1 MSIQPHGGVLIN
13 RFIQSPS
20 DLEKSLA
27 CAATLPRIKVDA
39 YASFDIDG
47 IAKGLFSPLTGFMN
61 EEQTLRVLDSMELA
75 PGIPWSI
82 PILLAVSEEEAQSLE
97 PGTPVAIEDDRGEVV
112 AILHLASKFRL
123 DKKNLCEK
131 VYRTSDT
138 AHPGVAYTY
147 SMGDVFLAGDIDVLR
162 DREVEFQDYNLTPV
176 QTRAAFEERKWRRVV
191 AFQTRNPI
199 HRAHEYLTKC
209 ALEMCDGLLI
219 HPLMGTTKSDDIP
232 GDVRMRCYQVLLEKY
247 YPQEHVLLS
256 IMPVNMRYAGPR
268 EAIMHAI
275 IRKNYG
281 CTHFIVGRDHAGVGN
296 YYGSYDAHY
305 IFEEVDPVALGI
317 TPIFFDHTFYSK
329 RTGEMASKKTC
340 PGTAEEHVM
349 LSGTKVRE
357 MLNRGEAPPV
367 EFTRPEVA
375 KVLIDWALG
384 TAGS

>member
-1 MSIQPHGGVLIN
+1 MSIQPHGGVLVN
-13 RFIQSPS
+13 RFFDSPV
-20 DLEKSLA
+20 DRERRLA
-27 CAATLPRIKVDA
+27 FAASLPRIKVDA

-47 IAKGLFSPLTGFMN
+47 IAKGIFSPLTGFMN

-75 PGIPWSI
+75 PGIPWTI
-82 PILLAVSEEEAQSLE
+82 PILLSVTEEQAQDLQ
-97 PGTPVAIEDDRGEVV
+97 PGTELAIEDDRGVLV
-112 AILHLASKFRL
+112 AILRLASKFRL
-123 DKKNLCEK
+123 DKKHLCEK
-131 VYRTSDT
+131 VYRTTDT
-138 AHPGVAYTY
+138 AHPGVAYTFG
-147 SMGDVFLAGDIDVLR
+147 MGDVFLAGDIDVLQ
-162 DREVEFQDYNLTPV
+162 DREVEFQEYNLTPA
-176 QTRAAFEERKWRRVV
+176 QTRAAFDARKWRRIV

-247 YPQEHVLLS
+247 YPQDHVMLS

-305 IFEEVDPVALGI
+305 IFDEVDPVALGI

-340 PGTAEEHVM
+340 PGTADEHVM

-357 MLNRGEAPPV
+357 MLTRGEAPPV

-375 KVLIDWALG
+375 KVLIEWAQGG
-384 TAGS
+384 TGS

>member
-1 MSIQPHGGVLIN
+1 M
-13 RFIQSPS
+13 
-20 DLEKSLA
+20 
-27 CAATLPRIKVDA
+27 PRIKVDA

-47 IAKGLFSPLTGFMN
+47 IAKGIFSPLTGFMN
-61 EEQTLRVLDSMELA
+61 EEETLRVLDHMELK
-75 PGIPWSI
+75 PGVPWTI
-82 PILLAVSEEEAQSLE
+82 PILLSVSEDQAAALS
-97 PGTPVAIEDDRGEVV
+97 PGTDVAIEDDRGVLV
-112 AILHLASKFRL
+112 AILHLASKFQL
-123 DKKNLCEK
+123 DKKHLAEK
-131 VYRTSDT
+131 VYRTTDA

-147 SMGDVFLAGDIDVLR
+147 GMGDVFLAGDIDVLQER
-162 DREVEFQDYNLTPV
+162 DVEFQEYNLTPA
-176 QTRAAFEERKWRRVV
+176 QTRAAFDARKWRRIV

-232 GDVRMRCYQVLLEKY
+232 GDVRMKCYQVLLEKY
-247 YPQEHVLLS
+247 YPQDHVMLS

-305 IFEEVDPVALGI
+305 IFDEVDPVALGI

-340 PGTAEEHVM
+340 PGTAEDHVM

-357 MLNRGEAPPV
+357 MLGRGEAPPM

-384 TAGS
+384 TSGA

>member
-1 MSIQPHGGVLIN
+1 MD
-13 RFIQSPS
+13 R
-20 DLEKSLA
+20 EKSLA
-27 CAATLPRIKVDA
+27 LAASLPRIQVDA

-47 IAKGLFSPLTGFMN
+47 IAKGIFSPLTGFMK
-61 EEQTLRVLDSMELA
+61 EEQTLRVLDTMELA
-75 PGIPWSI
+75 PGIPWTI
-82 PILLAVSEEEAQSLE
+82 PILLSVSEEQAKALE
-97 PGTPVAIEDDRGEVV
+97 PGSDVAIEDDRGALV

-123 DKKNLCEK
+123 DKNHLCEK
-131 VYRTSDT
+131 VYRTTDT
-138 AHPGVAYTY
+138 AHPGVAYTAG
-147 SMGDVFLAGDIDVLR
+147 MGDVFLAGDIDVLQ
-162 DREVEFQDYNLTPV
+162 DREVEFQEYNLTPA
-176 QTRAAFEERKWRRVV
+176 QTRAAFDARKWRRTV

-247 YPQEHVLLS
+247 YPQDHVMLS

-296 YYGSYDAHY
+296 YYGTYDAHY
-305 IFEEVDPVALGI
+305 IFDEVDPVALGI

-357 MLNRGEAPPV
+357 MLNRGEAPPM

-375 KVLIDWALG
+375 KVLIDWATG
-384 TAGS
+384 GAGA

>member
-1 MSIQPHGGVLIN
+1 MSITAHGGSLVD
-13 RFIQSPS
+13 RFISSPVEREQAS
-20 DLEKSLA
+20 A
-27 CAATLPRIKVDA
+27 RAASLPRIKVDA
-39 YASFDIDG
+39 YAAFDIDG
-47 IAKGLFSPLTGFMN
+47 IAKGIFSPLKGFMN

-75 PGIPWSI
+75 PGIPWTI
-82 PILLAVSEEEAQSLE
+82 PILLAVSEEEGARLS
-97 PGTPVAIEDDRGEVV
+97 PGTDVAIEDDRGELV

-123 DKKNLCEK
+123 DKEHLAEK
-131 VYRTSDT
+131 VYRTKES

-147 SMGDVFLAGDIDVLR
+147 SLGDVFLSGDIDVLKG
-162 DREVEFQDYNLTPV
+162 REVEFQEYNLTPA
-176 QTRAAFEERKWRRVV
+176 QTRAAFDARKWRRIV

-247 YPQEHVLLS
+247 YPQDHVMLS

-305 IFEEVDPVALGI
+305 IFDEVDPVALGI

-357 MLNRGEAPPV
+357 MLSRGEAPPL

-375 KVLIDWALG
+375 QVLIEWATG
-384 TAGS
+384 ANG

>member
-1 MSIQPHGGVLIN
+1 MSIQPHGGVLVN
-13 RFIQSPS
+13 RFFQSPAER
-20 DLEKSLA
+20 DKCLA
-27 CAATLPRIKVDA
+27 NAAGLPRIKVDA

-47 IAKGLFSPLTGFMN
+47 IAKGIFSPLTGFMN
-61 EEQTLRVLDSMELA
+61 EEETLRVLDSMELR
-75 PGIPWSI
+75 PGIPWTI
-82 PILLAVSEEEAQSLE
+82 PILLSVSEDQAAALE
-97 PGTPVAIEDDRGEVV
+97 TGTDVAIEDDRGVLV
-112 AILHLASKFRL
+112 AVLHLASKFRL
-123 DKKNLCEK
+123 DKKHLAEK
-131 VYRTSDT
+131 VYRTTES
-138 AHPGVAYTY
+138 AHPGVAYTLGT
-147 SMGDVFLAGDIDVLR
+147 GDVYLAGDIDVLQE
-162 DREVEFQDYNLTPV
+162 REVEFQEYNLTPA
-176 QTRAAFEERKWRRVV
+176 QTRAAFDARQWRRIV

-247 YPQEHVLLS
+247 YPQDHVMLS

-305 IFEEVDPVALGI
+305 IFDEIDLVALGI
-317 TPIFFDHTFYSK
+317 TPVFFDHTFYSK

-340 PGTAEEHVM
+340 PGTAEDHVM

-357 MLNRGEAPPV
+357 MLGRGEAPPV

-384 TAGS
+384 TGNA

>member
-1 MSIQPHGGVLIN
+1 MSIQPHGGVLVN
-13 RFIQSPS
+13 RFVQSPAER
-20 DLEKSLA
+20 DAAAARAASLPKI
-27 CAATLPRIKVDA
+27 TVDA

-47 IAKGLFSPLTGFMN
+47 IAKGIFSPLTGFMN

-75 PGIPWSI
+75 PGIPWTI
-82 PILLAVSEEEAQSLE
+82 PILLAVSEVQARALE
-97 PGTPVAIEDDRGEVV
+97 VGTDVAIEDDRGVLV
-112 AILHLASKFRL
+112 AILHLASKFTL
-123 DKKNLCEK
+123 DKKHLVEK
-131 VYRTSDT
+131 VYRTADQ

-147 SMGDVFLAGDIDVLR
+147 SMGEVFLAGDIDVLQ
-162 DREVEFQDYNLTPV
+162 DREVEFQEYNLTPA
-176 QTRAAFEERKWRRVV
+176 QTRAAFDARKWRRIV

-247 YPQEHVLLS
+247 YPQEHVMLS

-268 EAIMHAI
+268 EAIMHAV

-281 CTHFIVGRDHAGVGN
+281 CSHFIVGRDHAGVGN
-296 YYGSYDAHY
+296 YYGSYDAHH
-305 IFEEVDPVALGI
+305 IFDEVDPAALGI

-357 MLNRGEAPPV
+357 MLSRGEAPPA

-384 TAGS
+384 SAGA